1 MSLQTVQCPDTKQS
15 LKKVGGKKPQNP
27 RIKKLQ
33 SCSSTRYGFQ
43 TLAHVSIQKYEKSH
57 REGRAETYSLP
68 WFLKS
73 KVQGACWSFW
83 YDCTFSSCVYLS
95 PADQTPWPL
104 HFPRAQSRGDI
115 PWPSGGSLSPHNY
128 SANLFPS
135 GHSEWPT
142 HWKSNLSWVQTE
154 NIPSSAQKQS
164 FLFHPKSFL

>member
-68 WFLKS
+68 
-73 KVQGACWSFW
+73 
-83 YDCTFSSCVYLS
+83 
-95 PADQTPWPL
+95 
-104 HFPRAQSRGDI
+104 
-115 PWPSGGSLSPHNY
+115 
-128 SANLFPS
+128 
-135 GHSEWPT
+135 
-142 HWKSNLSWVQTE
+142 
-154 NIPSSAQKQS
+154 
-164 FLFHPKSFL
+164 